1 MAAVALPPLNLEPIS
16 GPVMRPVTL
25 QTDQMGSPAAL
36 GRSSSCRVVLADPD
50 GAVSRLHAEI
60 AYLPDDPL
68 PWRLKDAGSRHGT
81 FLNGERLQRDQSTP
95 IRPGDQV
102 RIGPW
107 TFRVVI
113 GEVPATRRLAATMDD
128 RRFTGTLVQRLGAQP
143 LESGAQRRLNI
154 LMRCAAD
161 IASARTESD
170 VASVALHALVE
181 GVGFPRCAIL
191 RIAAGDSVEILASSG
206 TGDARFSR
214 SLIHAAADPENG
226 AQTVTL
232 NPGQMLPV
240 HELGQ
245 SITMLDISAALCAP
259 ILVDRIPAPRADAGF
274 VSGEAPRA
282 IAVPD
287 AFVYLDSRGSD
298 RASAPI
304 SSEAVAFCQSV
315 ARLCGLALS
324 NLQRAEIEQEAH
336 RRQGEL
342 AAARDVQRIIMP
354 PLSGRFSRKGG
365 GALEYHVLSI
375 PGRLVAGDLFDVFRI
390 DDSRVGLFLG
400 DVVGKGVAAGMVMSN
415 VQAHLARLLRSE
427 GDPAPALNEVGRL
440 VAAYSSRLSEEHGRV
455 SLFISLFAGVFDL
468 ATATL
473 TYSDAGHGYT
483 LLRRP
488 GREPERPFLLGGA
501 PLGVA
506 PDSVYESSS
515 VVLEPGARVLLFSDG
530 LTEQRNATGKAFGV
544 ERAVEAMRQA
554 GTPGQEV
561 HSLVDALRSYCGSV
575 ATDFADD
582 ITVASV
588 AFE

>member
-1 MAAVALPPLNLEPIS
+1 MALTPPITLEPIS
-16 GPVMRPVTL
+16 GPVMRAVTL
-25 QTDQMGSPAAL
+25 HADQMVPPAAL
-36 GRSSSCRVVLADPD
+36 GRSSTSRVVLADPD
-50 GAVSRLHAEI
+50 GAVSRQHAEI
-60 AYLPDDPL
+60 SYVPEDPL
-68 PWRLKDAGSRHGT
+68 PWKLRDAGSRHGT
-81 FLNGERLQRDQSTP
+81 FLNGERLERDAP
-95 IRPGDQV
+95 AALRPGDQI

-107 TFRVVI
+107 TFRVLI
-113 GEVPATRRLAATMDD
+113 GEAPATRRLAATMDD

-161 IASARTESD
+161 IASARSEPD
-170 VASVALHALVE
+170 VAAVALQALVE

-191 RIAAGDSVEILASSG
+191 RIAAGDTVEILASSG

-259 ILVDRIPAPRADAGF
+259 IMVERIPAPRADAGF
-274 VSGEAPRA
+274 VSGIAPK
-282 IAVPD
+282 AVAVAD
-287 AFVYLDSRGSD
+287 AFVYLDARGSD
-298 RASAPI
+298 RAQAPI
-304 SSEAVAFCQSV
+304 SSEAVAFCQAV

-354 PLSGRFSRKGG
+354 PPSGRFSRKSGPSV
-365 GALEYHVLSI
+365 EYHVVSI

-390 DDSRVGLFLG
+390 DDSRVGVFLG
-400 DVVGKGVAAGMVMSN
+400 DVVGKGVAAGMVMAN
-415 VQAHLARLLRSE
+415 IQAHLARLMRSE
-427 GDPAPALNEVGRL
+427 RDPAPALNEVSRL

-468 ATATL
+468 ESATL

-488 GREPERPFLLGGA
+488 GREPERPFILGGA

-506 PDSVYESSS
+506 PDSVYESSQ
-515 VVLEPGARVLLFSDG
+515 VLLEPGARVLLFSDG
-530 LTEQRNATGKAFGV
+530 LTEQRNPAGKPFGV
-544 ERAVEAMRQA
+544 ERALEAIRDP

-561 HSLVDALRSYCGSV
+561 HALVDALRDFCGEGC
-575 ATDFADD
+575 DFADD